1 MHVMAGWRLEDC
13 YPPSHVSRAL
23 HSSLSFT
30 RNGNLRSVRLYVLI
44 WWLSLVHHRL
54 YSVQFEI
61 LTVITDLDIAA
72 PILINFK
79 LAVQAIA
86 VHPLTDVQCYTR
98 L

>member
-1 MHVMAGWRLEDC
+1 M
-13 YPPSHVSRAL
+13 
-23 HSSLSFT
+23 
-30 RNGNLRSVRLYVLI
+30 RLYVLI
-44 WWLSLVHHRL
+44 WWLSLVHHHL

-61 LTVITDLDIAA
+61 LTVITDLDRGYIAE